1 MVEIKFGGTFTR
13 MFKDLS
19 PGIKI
24 SISRSISTAFEQYM
38 NQIRWN
44 ENKFDIEKF
53 ISEWQHYITNNSS
66 WYEKISDDVKNNP
79 AFHEQLADKINETI
93 DKILSE
99 EPTEEQMQ
107 EIDRLQQEV
116 GEERNYSCKTEAKFV
131 IEDLKQELKKK

>member
-38 NQIRWN
+38 NRIRWN
-44 ENKFDIEKF
+44 ENKFDIEEF

-66 WYEKISDDVKNNP
+66 WYGKISDDVKNNP

-99 EPTEEQMQ
+99 EPTEDQMQ
-107 EIDRLQQEV
+107 EIEKLQQET